1 MSSSSLAA
9 TRTFFLFL
17 LLARTWASS
26 WLLLDLHQSE
36 GSMRSRYQLS
46 TNPSSPLVAPDD
58 VGAAPP
64 EALHVADDEGGRGAG
79 AHLAGAGHLGKADRF
94 N

>member
-1 MSSSSLAA
+1 
-9 TRTFFLFL
+9 
-17 LLARTWASS
+17 
-26 WLLLDLHQSE
+26 
-36 GSMRSRYQLS
+36 MRSRDRLS
-46 TNPSSPLVAPDD
+46 SNPSSPHVAPDD

-79 AHLAGAGHLGKADRF
+79 AHLAGAGHLGKAIRL